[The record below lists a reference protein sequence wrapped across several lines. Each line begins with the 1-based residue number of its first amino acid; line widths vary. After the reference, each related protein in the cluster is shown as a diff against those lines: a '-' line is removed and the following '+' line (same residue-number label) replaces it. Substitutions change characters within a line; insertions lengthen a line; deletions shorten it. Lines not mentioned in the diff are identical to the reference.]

1 MKIAIGSDHAAIDL
15 RKTIV
20 QHLQSK
26 KIDVLDAG
34 THSQESTHYP
44 IYAQIVAK
52 AVVAKQAD
60 FGILIC
66 GTGIGI
72 GISANKV
79 NGIRAATVSDTY
91 SARMARAH
99 NNANIPIS
107 WHWAPGSWAL
117 VWHWTSWM
125 PGWNRSIK
133 AEDIRSGLTS
143 SINLKQGKIS
153 QIRPAKITSKNPSR
167 DYVVLVKSLFVVNW
181 VVQRVNTP
189 NITYYLSA
197 EPFLASS

>member
-15 RKTIV
+15 RKTII

-26 KIDVLDAG
+26 NIEVLDAG

-44 IYAQIVAK
+44 IYAQIVTK

-99 NNANIPIS
+99 NNANIL
-107 WHWAPGSWAL
+107 AL
-117 VWHWTSWM
+117 GARVLGAGLALDIVDAWLEQAYQGGRHQIRVDLIHQIEA
-125 PGWNRSIK
+125 G
-133 AEDIRSGLTS
+133 EDITDQAR
-143 SINLKQGKIS
+143 
-153 QIRPAKITSKNPSR
+153 
-167 DYVVLVKSLFVVNW
+167 
-181 VVQRVNTP
+181 
-189 NITYYLSA
+189 
-197 EPFLASS
+197 